1 MGIITVSASPDNVE
15 KVTNYINEQL
25 ENAMC
30 PMKAQM
36 QIGVA
41 VEEIFVNIVN
51 YAYGGKI
58 GEVEIFI
65 DTEESPK
72 TVTIVFKDSGIQ
84 YNPLEKEDPD
94 IALSSDERPI
104 GGLGIFMVKKLMDDV
119 IYRYEDGKNIL
130 EIRKLINEKG

>member
-1 MGIITVSASPDNVE
+1 MNGN
-15 KVTNYINEQL
+15 INEQL

-51 YAYGGKI
+51 YAYGGKT
-58 GEVEIFI
+58 GEVEIYI

>member
-51 YAYGGKI
+51 YAYGGKT

-84 YNPLEKEDPD
+84 YNPL
-94 IALSSDERPI
+94 
-104 GGLGIFMVKKLMDDV
+104 
-119 IYRYEDGKNIL
+119 DGK
-130 EIRKLINEKG
+130 RRSGHCPFVG